1 MKKCWLLFVIVLLM
15 ILPLSVSA
23 QHDTPI
29 KNDKGSDELQIKVGT
44 YNIQAGMDND
54 GEYDLNSTAEV
65 IRESG
70 ADIMGLNE
78 VDVHWGDRS
87 EFENTI
93 KELADMLDME
103 YFFAP
108 IYDMDPIESGDPN
121 RQYGVAVLSKYPII
135 HAENREITRLSTQ
148 DPDPT
153 PKPTPGFLQA
163 QIHVGGEEVWFYA
176 THLSLELDIRETE
189 VHEMID
195 IISEHDH
202 SILTGD
208 MNANP
213 DAPELEPLF
222 QTYQDAWDATS
233 DGLGYTF
240 PADDPI
246 KRIDDIFLTPGVQ
259 IDSAEVIDTLASDHL
274 PVTADLTL
282 RPGEHPFTA
291 SGMKRLVEYL
301 HNQDEI
307 VENEAEHALKMH
319 LTAISHYEQ
328 NDEGGKVVKHTE
340 NFKKLLDY
348 QRDNDKISENAYD
361 MLKTDADHLIRK
373 WE

>member
-1 MKKCWLLFVIVLLM
+1 MKKYRLLFMIVLMM

-23 QHDTPI
+23 QHDATM
-29 KNDKGSDELQIKVGT
+29 KNDEESDELQIKVGT

-54 GEYDLNSTAEV
+54 GEYNLNSTAEV

-70 ADIMGLNE
+70 ADIIGLNE
-78 VDVHWGDRS
+78 VDVHWGERS
-87 EFENTI
+87 DFANTV
-93 KELADMLDME
+93 KELADELDME

-108 IYDMDPIESGDPN
+108 IYDMDPLNPGEPN

-148 DPDPT
+148 DPDPS

-176 THLSLELDIRETE
+176 THLSLELDIREIE

-213 DAPELEPLF
+213 DAPDLEPLF
-222 QTYQDAWDATS
+222 STFQDAWEATN
-233 DGLGYTF
+233 DGPGYTF

-282 RPGEHPFTA
+282 KPGEHPFTA
-291 SGMKRLVEYL
+291 SGMKKLVAYL
-301 HNQDEI
+301 RDHDEI
-307 VENEAEHALKMH
+307 MDNKTEHAMKMH
-319 LTAISHYEQ
+319 LSAISHYEQ
-328 NDEGGKVVKHTE
+328 IEEAEKVIKHTE
-340 NFKKLLDY
+340 SFKTLLEY
-348 QRDNDKISENAYD
+348 QRDKDMISEDAYN
-361 MLKTDADHLIRK
+361 MLEMDADHLIRE

>member
-1 MKKCWLLFVIVLLM
+1 MKKGWLMFMIVALM
-15 ILPLSVSA
+15 CVPVSVSA
-23 QHDTPI
+23 H
-29 KNDKGSDELQIKVGT
+29 NDSTIQEESGELQIKVGT

-54 GEYDLNSTAEV
+54 GEYDLDSTAEV

-70 ADIMGLNE
+70 ADIIGLNE

-87 EFENTI
+87 DNENTV
-93 KELADMLDME
+93 KELAKELDME

-108 IYDMDPIESGDPN
+108 IYDVESPEAGEPS

-135 HAENREITRLSTQ
+135 HAENRDITRLSTQ

-213 DAPELEPLF
+213 DAPELAPLF
-222 QTYQDAWDATS
+222 QTYQDAWDATNDS
-233 DGLGYTF
+233 PGYTF

-246 KRIDDIFLTPGVQ
+246 KRIDDIFLTPGIQ
-259 IDSAEVIDTLASDHL
+259 IDSAEVIETLASDHL
-274 PVTADLTL
+274 PVTAELTL
-282 RPGEHPFTA
+282 KPGEHPFTA
-291 SGMKRLVEYL
+291 SGMKKLVEYL

-307 VENEAEHALKMH
+307 SNNETEHALKIH

-328 NDEGGKVVKHTE
+328 NDEADKVVKHTE
-340 NFKKLLDY
+340 GFKRLLEY
-348 QRDNDKISENAYD
+348 QQDNEMISEDAYD
-361 MLKTDADHLIRK
+361 MLKTDADHLIQK
-373 WE
+373 WQ